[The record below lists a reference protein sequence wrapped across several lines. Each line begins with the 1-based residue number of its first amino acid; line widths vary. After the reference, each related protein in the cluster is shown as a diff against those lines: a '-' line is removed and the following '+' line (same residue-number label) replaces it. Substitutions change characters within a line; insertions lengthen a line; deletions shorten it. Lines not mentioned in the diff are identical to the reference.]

1 MAGSIVKWWKHK
13 ILGGYK
19 QISVQECTTDS
30 EDLMF
35 HHVRASSSCS
45 APPDLLLVGERE
57 NNLSLLSPA
66 VNIIGNTSTI
76 VSPSSMPTAEAQNYL
91 KQHQQ
96 LQYTLDG
103 ERDVTAKCLKS
114 GNNSCVDKHN
124 IAKQNAQHR
133 QQAIEADGLSEQTQ
147 QVYSLN
153 TSHMHH
159 AYNHQNSDERIR
171 LEEFTCDV
179 SVEGDKS
186 SQPLQFSFT
195 FYDLDG
201 HHGKITKDDIVGI
214 VYTIYESIGK
224 SVVVP
229 HCGSK
234 TFNVRLTVS
243 PEGKPKS
250 SKAKKI
256 PSTVPKLEHNSMSA
270 IRRHH
275 RYRARKLIR
284 SDDEDDDSNS
294 DKECETS
301 HVKNHTIVKPTS
313 RHVRNGKVKLNINNE
328 NPLKPSSFNNFYSDP
343 LPVSHDN
350 SCSSSKNI
358 QSCRDCSTAGDVV
371 ANDINS
377 SVTQG
382 DQKSQTTEAFL
393 KHVESSRTKL
403 LRKSRKQKEECTGM
417 RPRSLSVGN
426 ETLVKDQHLQKK
438 SHQRMEL
445 CPERSLNG
453 ADAVD
458 SVQRRNPQKSPVETL
473 NGSSKRNSAECWK
486 TTFNRNDL
494 ISIIR
499 ESMEKNRLCFQLNG
513 KPQANVDPITQPRM
527 LQHMTQ
533 SKQKEQAQLKSR
545 LRSNT
550 MSKIPTL
557 IANHN
562 NSHSTHTQSS
572 HHIRSRYAIHNT
584 SIHERLQSSNI
595 YHPHPHVPIYQ
606 QQMIVNHPAI
616 LSSQSSVNPLIA
628 GRHSKINLCGYDSFL
643 HATICGGNVSHSPQ
657 TSSCIKSTSP
667 NNHHQ
672 QPIATVQ
679 PIISTVPNRQS
690 TPKHFSAIPPNSSN
704 RDKSGKILRTGL
716 HNKIHQTAI
725 VTAKNS
731 PQYHGY
737 QRLSSTTK
745 HNLAALNLLS
755 PTMEKPPPENLEK
768 WRKEQMKNYDQ
779 MLYDKLR
786 EKLRQTNLT
795 EGQRRTLKQK
805 RANNVTHQADHAV
818 CDSKIINDYSTMVP
832 IMDPLE
838 CENLIS
844 QTSDEEGQSQNEL
857 TITKEKTN
865 NIKDSAI
872 NRNVVEGTLVD
883 LDDDDDITN
892 FPKYQVGSTTLNE
905 ESGRTNE
912 LGLDDEEEMDEEEEE
927 EEDDEEE
934 INDLE
939 NDNSSSNKPGAATI
953 VTSNDPSLNNN
964 TSSLVHRYVHEHIH
978 HHYHHFEE
986 KE

>member
-1 MAGSIVKWWKHK
+1 
-13 ILGGYK
+13 
-19 QISVQECTTDS
+19 
-30 EDLMF
+30 MF

-66 VNIIGNTSTI
+66 VNIIGNASTVI
-76 VSPSSMPTAEAQNYL
+76 SQSSADAQNYS
-91 KQHQQ
+91 KQHQL
-96 LQYTLDG
+96 LQYTHEN
-103 ERDVTAKCLKS
+103 ERDINAKCLKNVNS
-114 GNNSCVDKHN
+114 NCIHKNN
-124 IAKQNAQHR
+124 IGKQSIQHR
-133 QQAIEADGLSEQTQ
+133 QQAIEAEGLGEQTQ
-147 QVYSLN
+147 QVYPLN
-153 TSHMHH
+153 TSHVRQ
-159 AYNHQNSDERIR
+159 AYNQQNSDERIR

-275 RYRARKLIR
+275 RYRPRKLIR
-284 SDDEDDDSNS
+284 SDDEDDNSNS

-301 HVKNHTIVKPTS
+301 HVKNPTIVKPS
-313 RHVRNGKVKLNINNE
+313 KHVKNGKVEHQYHNIACQAHV
-328 NPLKPSSFNNFYSDP
+328 NNFYLDL
-343 LPVSHDN
+343 LPTLHDN
-350 SCSSSKNI
+350 LCGSSKNM
-358 QSCRDCSTAGDVV
+358 QSCRDCLAAGEIV
-371 ANDINS
+371 ANDMNC
-377 SVTQG
+377 SVTLG
-382 DQKSQTTEAFL
+382 DQKTQMTEAFL
-393 KHVESSRTKL
+393 KHVEYSRTKVS
-403 LRKSRKQKEECTGM
+403 RKARKQKEEYAGM

-426 ETLVKDQHLQKK
+426 ETWVKDQHLQKQ

-445 CPERSLNG
+445 CPEQSLNST
-453 ADAVD
+453 DTVE
-458 SVQRRNPQKSPVETL
+458 SVQRRNTQKSPIGTF
-473 NGSSKRNSAECWK
+473 NGSPKHNSADCWK

-513 KPQANVDPITQPRM
+513 KPQANVDPSTQPRM
-527 LQHMTQ
+527 LQHITE
-533 SKQKEQAQLKSR
+533 SKHKQQAQVKSR

-562 NSHSTHTQSS
+562 NSHSAHTQSS
-572 HHIRSRYAIHNT
+572 HHISSRYAIHNT
-584 SIHERLQSSNI
+584 SIHERLQSNNI
-595 YHPHPHVPIYQ
+595 YHPQPHIPIYQ
-606 QQMIVNHPAI
+606 HQMIVNHPAI
-616 LSSQSSVNPLIA
+616 LSSQSSVNPLMS
-628 GRHSKINLCGYDSFL
+628 GRHSKVNLCGYDSFL
-643 HATICGGNVSHSPQ
+643 HATICGGSISHSPQ
-657 TSSCIKSTSP
+657 TSSCVKSTSP
-667 NNHHQ
+667 NNQYQ

-690 TPKHFSAIPPNSSN
+690 TPKHFSVIPPNSSN
-704 RDKSGKILRTGL
+704 RDKPGKILRTGL
-716 HNKIHQTAI
+716 HNKTHQTAI

-779 MLYDKLR
+779 MLYNKLR

-805 RANNVTHQADHAV
+805 RTTVMPQGDHAV
-818 CDSKIINDYSTMVP
+818 CDSKTSDYSTMIP
-832 IMDPLE
+832 IVDPLE
-838 CENLIS
+838 CENLIG

-857 TITKEKTN
+857 IIIKEKTN
-865 NIKDSAI
+865 NLKEPTI

-883 LDDDDDITN
+883 LDDEDDIIS
-892 FPKYQVGSTTLNE
+892 FPKYQIGSPTLNE
-905 ESGRTNE
+905 ETGRINE
-912 LGLDDEEEMDEEEEE
+912 VDLEDEEEVDED
-927 EEDDEEE
+927 EEDDEED

-939 NDNSSSNKPGAATI
+939 NDTNSSNKAGAATI
-953 VTSNDPSLNNN
+953 VTSNVSSLNNN